1 MKKFLSLITI
11 ILLPLLAM
19 AQTQQGY
26 VRTLDRPDNAGKP
39 LSGVTIRQT
48 GAHNAVVSNA
58 SGTFSLNMS
67 GKKLGDPYSLQ
78 QVRKDKYELVEHDA
92 IGRKYA
98 YSNSVPLTI
107 VMVSTE
113 QMEKDKMRIENNAYK
128 RAEKDYKTKSAALE
142 KQLNE
147 KTISEEK
154 YQQEIQAL
162 INNFDKYQSMI
173 ESLADHYARTD
184 YDALDEREREINI
197 CIENGDLER
206 ADSLLHTIDNFD
218 PIEVLKRNKEAM
230 AKFDTQ
236 IAQAEGM
243 IAEANADMA
252 EVLRRQEKDAEYLYQ
267 LYTIAL
273 ARYDNEKAAKYIE
286 TRAALDTTN
295 VDWQLEAG
303 KFIMQYIANYDKA
316 LKYYNCALRNA
327 IKQYGESH
335 PKVAF
340 SYNYIGNVYYY
351 QGNYNDALNYC
362 QKALEIFLQVYGE
375 SHHNVAMSYN
385 NIGSVYSSQGNYN
398 EALNYYQNALEIRLQ
413 LLGESHP
420 DVTTSYNNIG
430 LVYQSQG
437 NYTDALNYHQKAL
450 DIFLQLFGENHP
462 NVAMSY
468 NNIGSVYSSQGNY
481 NEALNYLQK
490 ALEIRLQLLGESHP
504 DVATSYNNIGVVFKS
519 QGNYNDAL
527 NYYQKALEIYL
538 QVYGES
544 HPHVATSYNNIGSVL
559 DSQGNYNEALNY
571 YQKALEIRLRLLG
584 ESHPDV
590 ANSYSNIGNV
600 LDSQGNYNEALNYYQ
615 KALEIYLQCYGEV
628 HSDVADEYNNIGSVY
643 YAQGKYNEALKYYQK
658 TLEIR
663 LQLLGE
669 SHPYVATSY
678 NNIGSS
684 LANQGNY
691 NEALNYYQK
700 ALEIR
705 LQLFGENHLDVA
717 NCYYGI
723 AGLNYA
729 LGDYINTIT
738 SCDKSLNFAVGA
750 YGNENPRI
758 KQLYMYK
765 YSAYCKL
772 VKQDASYISNL
783 MKFMENIVFT
793 ATMVE
798 GDTPASKQGLT
809 GEYYLFEIGDWDM
822 ESLNSLWDKN
832 AELQGKPKT
841 LVLMKEGKVSSHYF
855 ENSIGCQFGVKWISK
870 EKKQQILEQYRKW
883 KESQN

>member
-26 VRTLDRPDNAGKP
+26 VKTLGRQDNAGKP

-58 SGTFSLNMS
+58 SGTFSLNMP

-113 QMEKDKMRIENNAYK
+113 QLEKDKMRIENNAYK
-128 RAEKDYKTKSAALE
+128 RAEKDYKTRYTTLE

-147 KTISEEK
+147 KTISEEE

-230 AKFDTQ
+230 AKFDAQ

-295 VDWQLEAG
+295 VEWQLVAG
-303 KFIMQYIANYDKA
+303 VFIDDYLANYDKA
-316 LKYYNCALRNA
+316 LNYYNCALRNA
-327 IKQYGESH
+327 IAQYGESH
-335 PKVAF
+335 EDVAT
-340 SYNYIGNVYYY
+340 SYNCIGYVYYN
-351 QGNYNDALNYC
+351 QGNYA
-362 QKALEIFLQVYGE
+362 
-375 SHHNVAMSYN
+375 
-385 NIGSVYSSQGNYN
+385 
-398 EALNYYQNALEIRLQ
+398 EAL
-413 LLGESHP
+413 
-420 DVTTSYNNIG
+420 D
-430 LVYQSQG
+430 
-437 NYTDALNYHQKAL
+437 
-450 DIFLQLFGENHP
+450 
-462 NVAMSY
+462 
-468 NNIGSVYSSQGNY
+468 
-481 NEALNYLQK
+481 YLQK
-490 ALEIRLQLLGESHP
+490 ALEIYLQVYDESHP
-504 DVATSYNNIGVVFKS
+504 DVATSYNNIG
-519 QGNYNDAL
+519 G
-527 NYYQKALEIYL
+527 
-538 QVYGES
+538 
-544 HPHVATSYNNIGSVL
+544 
-559 DSQGNYNEALNY
+559 
-571 YQKALEIRLRLLG
+571 
-584 ESHPDV
+584 
-590 ANSYSNIGNV
+590 V

-615 KALEIYLQCYGEV
+615 KALEIYLQVYGES
-628 HSDVADEYNNIGSVY
+628 HPNVALYYNNIGGVY
-643 YAQGKYNEALKYYQK
+643 YNQGNYNEALNYLQRA
-658 TLEIR
+658 LEIR

-669 SHPYVATSY
+669 SHPDVAYSYNNIGVVYYSQGNYNEALNYLQKALEIRLHVFGESHPNVATSYGNIGSVLDSQGNYNEALNYYQRALEIQLQVYGESHPLVATSY
-678 NNIGSS
+678 NNIGYVFKS
-684 LANQGNY
+684 QGNY

-700 ALEIR
+700 ALEIYLR
-705 LQLFGENHLDVA
+705 LLGESHPDVA
-717 NCYYGI
+717 TSYNNIGNVYSSQGNYNEALKYYQK
-723 AGLNYA
+723 A
-729 LGDYINTIT
+729 LEIYLQFYDLSHPNVASGH
-738 SCDKSLNFAVGA
+738 
-750 YGNENPRI
+750 
-758 KQLYMYK
+758 
-765 YSAYCKL
+765 L
-772 VKQDASYISNL
+772 VIYISYCNL
-783 MKFMENIVFT
+783 TKQNNSYLPYFLKFMENIVFI
-793 ATMVE
+793 ATMVDGE
-798 GDTPASKQGLT
+798 TPASKQGLK
-809 GEYYLFEIGDWDM
+809 GEYYLFEFGDWNM

-832 AELQGKPKT
+832 AELQGKPKNI
-841 LVLMKEGKVSSHYF
+841 VLMKDGKISSHYF
-855 ENSIGCQFGVKWISK
+855 EDSIGCLLSVKWISK
-870 EKKQQILEQYRKW
+870 EEKKQILEQYRKW